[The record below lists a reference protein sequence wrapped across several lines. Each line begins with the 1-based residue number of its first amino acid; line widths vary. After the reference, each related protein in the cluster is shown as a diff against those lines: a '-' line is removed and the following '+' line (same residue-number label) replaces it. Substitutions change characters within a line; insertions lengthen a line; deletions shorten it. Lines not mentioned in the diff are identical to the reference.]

1 WTADDWQLNLM
12 IELDGQ
18 PIGSQSIHADRLAVM
33 RTVHTGSWLGQ
44 AFHGRGFGREMRA
57 AVLEFAF
64 GSLGTRVATTEAFL
78 DNHASAR
85 VSRSL
90 GYEEDG
96 RGALAP
102 EGVARETQR
111 FRMTVERWRS
121 RPRPAIEVEGFE
133 ACREL
138 FGAQP
143 AAGPAPFVA
152 GPGLR
157 SGGSPIAAQAGPGER
172 RHGVR
177 SGRGLPL
184 LS

>member
-1 WTADDWQLNLM
+1 
-12 IELDGQ
+12 
-18 PIGSQSIHADRLAVM
+18 M

-44 AFHGRGFGREMRA
+44 AFHGRGFGRDMRA
-57 AVLEFAF
+57 AVLAFAF
-64 GSLGTRVATTEAFL
+64 DALGAMVATTEAFL
-78 DNHASAR
+78 DNAASAG

-121 RPRPAIEVEGFE
+121 QPRPAIRVEGLE

-138 FGAQP
+138 FGA
-143 AAGPAPFVA
+143 
-152 GPGLR
+152 
-157 SGGSPIAAQAGPGER
+157 
-172 RHGVR
+172 
-177 SGRGLPL
+177 
-184 LS
+184 